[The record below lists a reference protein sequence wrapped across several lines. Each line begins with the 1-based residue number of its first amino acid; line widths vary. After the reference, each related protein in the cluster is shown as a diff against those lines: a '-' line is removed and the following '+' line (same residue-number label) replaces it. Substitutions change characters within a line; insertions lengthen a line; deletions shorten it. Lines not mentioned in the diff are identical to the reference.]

1 MGARVGPHEGAPDG
15 TVLGGAD
22 GAVLGALGARDVVGA
37 AEGRSVGGTNNERRP
52 SALV

>member
-22 GAVLGALGARDVVGA
+22 GAVLGALGAREAVGA
-37 AEGRSVGGTNNERRP
+37 EEGRSVGGTNNESRP
-52 SALV
+52 SAVV